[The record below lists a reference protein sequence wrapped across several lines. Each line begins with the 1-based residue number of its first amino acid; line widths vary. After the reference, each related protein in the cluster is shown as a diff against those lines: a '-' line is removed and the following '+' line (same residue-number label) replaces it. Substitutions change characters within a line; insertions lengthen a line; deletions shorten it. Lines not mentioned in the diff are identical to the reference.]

1 MHKNEYKNPCKLS
14 LINTT
19 AGIRYLIVTS
29 SKSKEFK
36 TLKGAENWANKN
48 NYKIVER
55 DI

>member
-1 MHKNEYKNPCKLS
+1 MKEYKNPCKLS

-19 AGIRYLIVTS
+19 CGMRYLIVTC

-48 NYKIVER
+48 NYKIIER
-55 DI
+55 NI